1 MKIHSNGVDI
11 NVHDAGQGE
20 PAIVFLHYWGG
31 SSRTW
36 RHVTGLLAPSFR
48 TIAMDQR
55 GWGESGAGTGD
66 YGIATL
72 AADAMGVVEALDLER
87 YVVVGHSMGGKV
99 AQWIAASQPKGL
111 AGAVLVAPASPS
123 PSILPEEQRAML
135 SRAYDSRDSVLWSLE
150 NVLTAHALAAT
161 DAEQVVADSLRG
173 TPGAKLAWPMQ
184 SMCEDISAMVPRIQV
199 PVLIVA
205 GELDRVDPPAQVKA
219 EVLAR
224 IPTASLHELPGTGHL
239 SPLESP
245 QAVSAAIAGFMEEI
259 TGIHVRG
266 RPRPSC
272 MDSSTSSANGI
283 DR

>member
-1 MKIHSNGVDI
+1 MKIRSNGVDI
-11 NVHDAGQGE
+11 NVHDAGHGE

-36 RHVTGLLAPSFR
+36 RHVIELLAPRFR

-55 GWGESGAGTGD
+55 GWGESGPGNGD

-72 AADAMGVVEALDLER
+72 AADAVGVIEALGLER
-87 YVVVGHSMGGKV
+87 YVIVGHSMGGKV
-99 AQWIAASQPKGL
+99 AQRVAASQPKGL

-123 PSILPEEQRAML
+123 PSILSEEQRHML
-135 SRAYDSRDSVLWSLE
+135 SHAYDSRDSVLWSLE
-150 NVLTAHALAAT
+150 NVLTAQALPAA
-161 DAEQVVADSLRG
+161 DVEQVVADSLRG
-173 TPGAKLAWPMQ
+173 TLDAKLAWPMQ
-184 SMCEDISAMVPRIQV
+184 SMCEDLGAMVPRIQV

-205 GELDRVDPPAQVKA
+205 GELDHVDPPAQVKA

-224 IPTASLHELPGTGHL
+224 IPTASLHELSGTGHL

-245 QAVSAAIAGFMEEI
+245 QAVAAAIAGFMGKI
-259 TGIHVRG
+259 TCIRVRN
-266 RPRPSC
+266 RPQPSRT
-272 MDSSTSSANGI
+272 DSSTSPSNGI